1 LRALMN
7 KPTSSIMMSFSEEPY
22 PGIAA
27 NRFSGEAV
35 VFLATTSF
43 QRRTASLR

>member
-1 LRALMN
+1 
-7 KPTSSIMMSFSEEPY
+7 MSFGDEAY

-35 VFLATTSF
+35 VFLSTRAF
-43 QRRTASLR
+43 DQRRTASLH